1 MLREERL
8 QKILTILKERR
19 YESVRNLAKVLNV
32 PEITVRRDLEYLE
45 KLRKIKRIRGGATVE
60 GEFLLEEH
68 PFERKI
74 VENIEAKKK
83 IAQEA
88 FKLIERHDVIFLDA
102 GTTTYEIAELIFT
115 LFDAPLT
122 VFTNSLQV
130 ICKLHSKENIELFVI
145 GNKLRHITGAF
156 IFKNYD
162 LNFLEGFHIFK
173 AFIAA
178 NGFDDRFIYTPSDDE
193 AFLKRRMI
201 EISEVPILVADSSK
215 AGKTATWKIAP
226 ITSFKYAIFDS
237 LNQYV
242 KEFQK
247 SGVTVIVHDQQST

>member
-8 QKILTILKERR
+8 QKILSILRERR
-19 YESVRNLAKVLNV
+19 YESIRNLAKILNV
-32 PEITVRRDLEYLE
+32 PEITVRRDLEHLE
-45 KLRKIKRIRGGATVE
+45 NLRKVKRIRGGATVE
-60 GEFLLEEH
+60 GEFLLEE
-68 PFERKI
+68 PTFERKV

-102 GTTTYEIAELIFT
+102 GTTTYEIAELIYA
-115 LFDAPLT
+115 LFNEPLT
-122 VFTNSLQV
+122 IFTNSLQV
-130 ICKLHSKENIELFVI
+130 LCRLHAKENIELFVI

-162 LNFLEGFHIFK
+162 FKFLEGFHIFK

-178 NGFDDRFIYTPSDDE
+178 NGFDDKFIYTPSDDE

-201 EISEVPILVADSSK
+201 EVSEIPILVADSSK
-215 AGKTATWKIAP
+215 AGRTATWKIAP
-226 ITSFKYAIFDS
+226 ITLFKYAIFDS
-237 LNQYV
+237 PNQYM
-242 KEFQK
+242 KELQR
-247 SGVTVIVHDQQST
+247 SGVTVVVHSQ

>member
-19 YESVRNLAKVLNV
+19 YESVRNLARLLNV

-45 KLRKIKRIRGGATVE
+45 KLRKIKRIRGGATAE

-88 FKLIERHDVIFLDA
+88 YKLIEKHDVIFLDA

-115 LFDAPLT
+115 LFNDPLT

-130 ICKLHSKENIELFVI
+130 LCRLHSKDNIELFVV
-145 GNKLRHITGAF
+145 GNKLRHMTGAF

-162 LNFLEGFHIFK
+162 MNFLESFHIFK

-178 NGFDDRFIYTPSDDE
+178 NGFDDIFIYTPSDDE
-193 AFLKRRMI
+193 AFLKRKMI
-201 EISEVPILVADSSK
+201 EMSEVPILVADSSK
-215 AGKTATWKIAP
+215 AGKTATWKIAS
-226 ITSFKYAIFDS
+226 ISQFKYAIFDS
-237 LNQYV
+237 TNRFV
-242 KEFQK
+242 KDVQK
-247 SGVTVIVHDQQST
+247 SGVTVIVHGQQ